1 MKINCHVDEGIDE
14 ECAEIWVKKMT
25 PELANLIRY
34 LDQQKQVL
42 WCYKG
47 DEFKPVALSEI
58 YAIQTA
64 DRELDI
70 STVDHHYA
78 CRKQLSSV
86 KELLSSDFI
95 EASRSAF
102 FNFNYIDHL
111 VLLDNGAIDVVL
123 KNQQRIPISR
133 RKIKNLKERIGL

>member
-1 MKINCHVDEGIDE
+1 MKINCHVDENLDE
-14 ECAEIWVKKMT
+14 ERAEIWVKEMT

-34 LDQQKQVL
+34 LDSKKQVL
-42 WCYKG
+42 WCYQG
-47 DEFKPVALSEI
+47 DELKPIAFSEI

-64 DRELDI
+64 DHGLDV
-70 STVDHHYA
+70 STASSHYTYY
-78 CRKQLSSV
+78 KQLASV
-86 KELLSSDFI
+86 KELLSNDFV

-133 RKIKNLKERIGL
+133 RKMKNLKERIGL